1 MVHRPAVQVN
11 RFSWFNNANT
21 DKHLD
26 EKRREF
32 RNSRKYPNSSSL
44 FPPQQASLV
53 SQERLQAVVQKVAG
67 SNRFKG
73 KRQQVFV
80 IKEQQTNEHKVV
92 TSLAHSRQKVEGGNQ
107 QDFSYKYHKESGT
120 DVFASIYQYKTSMHL
135 VKPSGNQKEQ
145 EMKQSHVHQS
155 DVMGDAIKVER
166 GELIARKDHTAPKH
180 SCSYVKED
188 DYSSVNMNKQFF
200 VQLACMFMVI
210 GNVIKSVTSL
220 NVLNLKRVI
229 GLATL
234 ECVGWE
240 YCVIAGSLSTVLPYG
255 FGGKRSYAY
264 GSLNSIIYASW
275 IRYFGRY
282 IYNLDF
288 EYATRGSF
296 KLVYS
301 YIRAFDS
308 SRMIWNQA
316 TLSSEFAT
324 LYCNKL
330 YTLVYLLSEWSFS
343 GIIIYDKYHR
353 QFLFGLTLVC
363 KAILLNQ
370 CFLLHSC
377 VNWEELRPL
386 VTSRAYG
393 IKEGFNP
400 CVIQKQFMPWYA
412 LVSLSPLSLLSLTIL
427 LCYFY
432 YCCFYYYCYYFI
444 VTDLYKTI
452 TSLSFSLLLSLYIS
466 FLCSLLLLTV
476 WCESNPAH
484 TVTLAYFSLLLLAVW
499 CRSNPVHTDTVVYS
513 CLGLSFSL
521 LLLTVWCE
529 SNPAH
534 TVTLAYFSLL
544 LLAVWCRSNPVHTDT
559 VVYSCLGL
567 SFSLLLLTVWCE
579 SNPAHTVTLAY
590 FSLLLLAI
598 WCRSNPV
605 HTDTVVFSC
614 LGLSFSLLLLTV
626 WCESNPAHTVALA
639 YFSLLLLAVWC
650 WSNPVHTDTVVY
662 SCLGLSFS
670 LLLLTVWCESNP
682 AHTITVVYLS
692 LLLLAVWCR
701 SNPVHTDTVVYS
713 YCLLSFLELSLAGYD
728 DELLLAVGA
737 LYLFNYRTEGLRID
751 GNSCLYLLSPPAP
764 APHSKCLGQSVA
776 RFKRPFE
783 SRPADPARRE
793 RFLHLV
799 TQPGTSGVIPA
810 TAAISATPRPL
821 DRAEGPS
828 SAHRRGFQCRR
839 RLKF

>member
-11 RFSWFNNANT
+11 RFSWFDNTNT

-26 EKRREF
+26 GKRREF

-145 EMKQSHVHQS
+145 ERKQSHAHHS
-155 DVMGDAIKVER
+155 DVMGDAIKVEQ

-240 YCVIAGSLSTVLPYG
+240 CCVIAGSLATVLPYG

-282 IYNLDF
+282 IYNLDS

-308 SRMIWNQA
+308 FRMIWNQA

-343 GIIIYDKYHR
+343 GIIIYDIYHR

-377 VNWEELRPL
+377 VNWEKLRPL

-452 TSLSFSLLLSLYIS
+452 TSLSFSRLLSLYIS
-466 FLCSLLLLTV
+466 FLCSLLLLTI
-476 WCESNPAH
+476 WCWSNPVH

-499 CRSNPVHTDTVVYS
+499 CWRNPVHTDTVVYS

-521 LLLTVWCE
+521 LLLTIWR
-529 SNPAH
+529 
-534 TVTLAYFSLL
+534 
-544 LLAVWCRSNPVHTDT
+544 W
-559 VVYSCLGL
+559 
-567 SFSLLLLTVWCE
+567 

-605 HTDTVVFSC
+605 HIDTVVFSC
-614 LGLSFSLLLLTV
+614 LGLSFSLLLLTI
-626 WCESNPAHTVALA
+626 WCWSNPAHTVTLA
-639 YFSLLLLAVWC
+639 YFSLLLLAILC
-650 WSNPVHTDTVVY
+650 WRNPVHTDTVVC
-662 SCLGLSFS
+662 SC
-670 LLLLTVWCESNP
+670 
-682 AHTITVVYLS
+682 
-692 LLLLAVWCR
+692 
-701 SNPVHTDTVVYS
+701 
-713 YCLLSFLELSLAGYD
+713 CLLSFLELSLAEYD

-783 SRPADPARRE
+783 SRPADPVRRE

-799 TQPGTSGVIPA
+799 TQPGTSGVISA
-810 TAAISATPRPL
+810 TAAISSTPRPL